1 MLFLDRIE
9 VLGFKSFCDKTVLK
23 IPTGITGIVGP
34 NGCGKSN
41 VVDAMN
47 WVLGEQSAK
56 SLRSDKMEEVI
67 FNGSKNRKP
76 LNMAQVILVWKTE
89 WFNPAAPE
97 ITIARRLFRS
107 GESQYEMNGEVCRL
121 KDIHTFFLNESFD
134 PLAYSIL
141 EQGKIEQLFLSKPME
156 RRALIEEVAGVAE
169 FKHKKRSAQMKL
181 AENQIQMER
190 IQDILNEVEK
200 QLSSLK
206 RQAARTRRYQIL
218 TEEKQVLQRILFER
232 RFQQIQA
239 EQQRLMALLADCSN
253 AEQQCTQVL
262 QRQELV
268 VSELKLR
275 LAEVESGLYQQQGEL
290 HQMEMQIQESQNL
303 LQFKRQR
310 IEEWR
315 RNIEEKTVENQRF
328 AETEAQVQESY
339 AHRSAEEAE
348 LRGHLED
355 LVRQHTEL
363 FAALEQKASEM
374 GSLEQRAEDLRKQII
389 EQLSSASQLKNEQT
403 RLHTQ
408 QDHLFETIQ
417 RKENELGTGREHRRQ
432 LSEQITGKESVL
444 SRIDEEMGYLDQTK
458 SGILQSCDELKLEWD
473 RYQLE
478 VQAAFKKQSELQ
490 HALQKLDAQQHSSKF
505 YNESARSLLH
515 TSSHRAMGM
524 MMDFIQTDPHYETA
538 VENFLA
544 DKLNYLIVQS
554 EDSALASIDYLK
566 QEGLG
571 YCSFVI
577 KNGHDPNPPVLP
589 EELRREEGVIGS
601 LRDVVTIQEEA
612 LPAVAPFMESAVM
625 VSNLQCAQVL
635 IKKYPE
641 YQFITVQGDVILSP
655 ALYAGGAKADD
666 VPGLIA
672 IQRERKNLAVHLE
685 TVQEQLRVL
694 EEQVRSIQNHLD
706 ISNHELVRLNEV
718 RESKNKDRLLVQLEL
733 DQIQKEFGREE
744 KLIEILSQE
753 MVHLANERESVEARS
768 DQFAVQLQEQTAKR
782 EESERLFGE
791 CEQHLNAAKAQ
802 HFELQGQ
809 VQESRVQ
816 IAERKERHR
825 SLLAEIARLHAHLE
839 SIRNSI
845 AENANLIAQRHQ
857 EISDTETVCGKMEA
871 EQVEMLRLR
880 DQRKLV
886 IAENEKQKEDLT
898 RRISA
903 QETEVQSARSE
914 LDRVREERMNVEIES
929 TRTSTQREDLLARAN
944 EEMGLD
950 LESLQP
956 VESEW
961 TQLQDEEL
969 KNQLQETESKID
981 RLGSINMLA
990 LEEYTQMEER
1000 HRFLKTQYEDLR
1012 VSIETLLDTIQ
1023 RIDVTSLKRFQEAFA
1038 GVQGHFQDLFQRLF
1052 DGGRGEMVLS
1062 DPEDPNESG
1071 IEVHVQPPGKRLQN
1085 MNLMS
1090 GGEKTLTGIAFLMS
1104 LFQYHASP
1112 FCVMDEVDA
1121 ALDEINVQRF
1131 TALISDMRKQIQFI
1145 VVTHNK
1151 RTMEAADQLYGVTMA
1166 EPGVSSI
1173 LSAKFEEAEA
1183 LLDV

>member
-9 VLGFKSFCDKTVLK
+9 VLGFKSFCEKTVLK

-41 VVDAMN
+41 VVDALN

-76 LNMAQVILVWKTE
+76 LNMAQVMLVWKAE
-89 WFNPAAPE
+89 RFNPAAPE
-97 ITIARRLFRS
+97 VAIARRLFRS

-141 EQGKIEQLFLSKPME
+141 EQGKIEALFLSKPME

-181 AENQIQMER
+181 AENQLQLER

-218 TEEKQVLQRILFER
+218 MEEKQILQRILFER

-239 EQQRLMALLADCSN
+239 EQQRLVALFADRSS
-253 AEQQCTQVL
+253 AEQQCSQVL
-262 QRQELV
+262 QQRELV

-275 LAEVESGLYQQQGEL
+275 LTELESSLYQQQGEL

-303 LQFKRQR
+303 LQFKRQH

-315 RNIEEKTVENQRF
+315 RTIEEKTAENHRLT
-328 AETEAQVQESY
+328 ETEDQVRESY
-339 AHRSAEEAE
+339 AQRSAEEAE
-348 LRGHLED
+348 LRAHLEA
-355 LVRQHTEL
+355 LIRQHTEL
-363 FAALEQKASEM
+363 FAALEQKAGEM
-374 GSLEQRAEDLRKQII
+374 GSLEQRVEDLRKQII
-389 EQLSSASQLKNEQT
+389 EQLSGASQLKNEQT

-417 RKENELGTGREHRRQ
+417 RKENELETGREHSRQ
-432 LSEQITGKESVL
+432 LSEQIAGKESVL
-444 SRIDEEMGYLDQTK
+444 GRIAEEMGYLEQTK

-478 VQAAFKKQSELQ
+478 VQAAFKKQSGLQ

-515 TSSHRAMGM
+515 SSSQRAMGM

-589 EELRREEGVIGS
+589 EELRSEEGVIGS
-601 LRDVVTIQEEA
+601 LREVVTIQEEA
-612 LPAVAPFMESAVM
+612 LPAVAPFMEAAVM
-625 VSNLQCAQVL
+625 VSNLQCAQTL
-635 IKKYPE
+635 IKKYPD
-641 YQFITVQGDVILSP
+641 YQFVTVQGDVILSP
-655 ALYAGGAKADD
+655 ALYAGGSKADD

-672 IQRERKNLAVHLE
+672 IQRERKDLAVHLE

-694 EEQVRSIQNHLD
+694 EEQVRSIQNQLD

-718 RESKNKDRLLVQLEL
+718 RESKNKDRMLVQLEL
-733 DQIQKEFGREE
+733 DQIQKELGREE

-753 MVHLANERESVEARS
+753 MLQLANERESVQARS
-768 DQFAVQLQEQTAKR
+768 EQFAFQLQEQTAKR
-782 EESERLFGE
+782 EESERLFRE
-791 CEQHLNAAKAQ
+791 CEQQLNAAKTQ

-809 VQESRVQ
+809 VHESRVQ

-825 SLLAEIARLHAHLE
+825 SLVAETERLGAHLE
-839 SIRNSI
+839 SVRNSI
-845 AENANLIAQRHQ
+845 AENGNLIAQRHR
-857 EISDTETVCGKMEA
+857 EISDTESVCAAMEA
-871 EQVEMLRLR
+871 EQMEMLRAR

-886 IAENEKQKEDLT
+886 IAENEAQKEDLAQ
-898 RRISA
+898 RIGV

-929 TRTSTQREDLLARAN
+929 TRARTQREELMSRAT

-969 KNQLQETESKID
+969 RNNLQETESKID

-990 LEEYTQMEER
+990 LEEYTEMEER

-1023 RIDVTSLKRFQEAFA
+1023 RIDATSLKRFQEAFA

-1052 DGGRGEMVLS
+1052 NGGRGEMVLS
-1062 DPEDPNESG
+1062 DPENPNESG

-1121 ALDEINVQRF
+1121 ALDEVNVQRF